1 MMRKQGKHEA
11 PRQSKLKRSAPVVNK
26 KQAEPEV
33 PARVENKAV
42 DKESAAASKI
52 GYFVRLREQIRQG
65 SFWLWLGVGAV
76 LTAALGVMPMFSL
89 YLNNLGGGLALKSVL
104 GPAGTMVL
112 LYLAAYLALTVI
124 TLRPSYSA
132 LLSGA
137 VMSFLMNFGKISS
150 VFRKGMSTGMANILA
165 LVVGAVLIVLLWW
178 LLRRMKKND
187 DLIRIFSGVLTLVL
201 CLMLVMNTFTARNAL
216 KRDLAKMQAAAQE
229 QAIAEQAVLETQKKQ
244 KEEEDAAAKAA
255 AEAAALAA
263 AQEEERR
270 LAQEKLLKESLSYGQ
285 PNLYIF
291 MMDEMAGFDEMEKYY
306 EYDASE
312 FKAFCDAY
320 NINYSSSSHSMHI
333 RTKLCMTDFVHY
345 TDNYATDN
353 GVVNGTINEHTFLHQ
368 SLKKLGFSLYNMST
382 SAYIFQGVPALM
394 GSLVSA
400 TEGATEDGL
409 TAEDIA
415 YENSVL
421 QILLNARK
429 PYESTAGDKL
439 LTTEEIHNSD
449 EFLLHTPLDY
459 KGKITQLLR
468 IYDFFEDP
476 KNYVPNAG
484 AAIFTYMKTTHVP
497 MLFQAD
503 GSIITEQEN
512 LRNWRDIEVYNGTY
526 TFALRH
532 LEKLLMTVM
541 EADPDAIVLVM
552 GDHGV
557 RYHNDTVLCQ
567 EFEIPMEYQTNIF
580 NLLYYRGHKLDIEGL
595 SATDTVRV
603 VLNLLGE
610 ELPLQGEKN
619 MDDVILYE

>member
-1 MMRKQGKHEA
+1 MKTQGKHVA
-11 PRQSKLKRSAPVVNK
+11 PRKSKKTVRPAAEGKR
-26 KQAEPEV
+26 EV
-33 PARVENKAV
+33 FAGN
-42 DKESAAASKI
+42 
-52 GYFVRLREQIRQG
+52 GYLTRLREHIRQG
-65 SFWLWLGVGAV
+65 SFWLWLGVGA
-76 LTAALGVMPMFSL
+76 ALMAILGFFPMYML
-89 YLNNLGGGLALKSVL
+89 YLNNIGGLALKSVL

-112 LYLAAYLALTVI
+112 LYLAAYLILTAI

-132 LLSGA
+132 LLGG
-137 VMSFLMNFGKISS
+137 VIMSFLMNFGKVSA
-150 VFRKGMSTGMANILA
+150 VFRKSMALSTANILA
-165 LVVGAVLIVLLWW
+165 LLAGMAVIVLVW
-178 LLRRMKKND
+178 LLLRLLKKHD
-187 DLIRIFSGVLTLVL
+187 DLIRIFSAMLTVILCVLLA
-201 CLMLVMNTFTARNAL
+201 MNTFSARTAL
-216 KRDLAKMQAAAQE
+216 KRDMEKRQAAAQE
-229 QAIAEQAVLETQKKQ
+229 QTLEEKAALEAQKAAEDA
-244 KEEEDAAAKAA
+244 EDAAAKAA

-270 LAQEKLLKESLSYGQ
+270 LAQEKLLKESLSYGK
-285 PNLYIF
+285 PNLYVF
-291 MMDEMAGFDEMEKYY
+291 MMDEMAGFEEMEKYY
-306 EYDASE
+306 EYDVSE

-320 NINYSSSSHSMHI
+320 NINYSSSSHSQHI

-353 GVVNGTINEHTFLHQ
+353 GIVNGTINEHTFLNQ
-368 SLKKLGFSLYNMST
+368 SLTKLGFSLYNMST

-429 PYESTAGDKL
+429 PYKSTAGDKL

-449 EFLLHTPLDY
+449 AFLLHTPLDY
-459 KGKITQLLR
+459 KGKITQILR
-468 IYDFFEDP
+468 IFDFFEDP
-476 KNYVPNAG
+476 GNYVPNAG
-484 AAIFTYMKTTHVP
+484 AAIFTYMKVTHVP

-503 GSIITEQEN
+503 GSTITEQED

-532 LEKLLMTVM
+532 VEKLLTTVM
-541 EADPDAIVLVM
+541 EADPDAIVLIM

-557 RYHNDTVLCQ
+557 RYHNDTAMCQ
-567 EFEIPMEYQTNIF
+567 PFEIPMEYQTNIF

-610 ELPLQGEKN
+610 ELPLQGEKT